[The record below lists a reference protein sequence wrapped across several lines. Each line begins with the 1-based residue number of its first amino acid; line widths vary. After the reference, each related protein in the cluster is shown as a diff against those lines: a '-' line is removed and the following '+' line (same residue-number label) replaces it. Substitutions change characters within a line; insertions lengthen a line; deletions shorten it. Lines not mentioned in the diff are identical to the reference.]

1 MLIPSSLRNPNGNRA
16 ERLRLCAVSQHLLHR
31 DSRLAGTRV
40 PCFHQC
46 RCMDPKSQDP
56 PTVHPCGSR
65 VQFGLEKGFG
75 QIWYS

>member
-16 ERLRLCAVSQHLLHR
+16 EHLRLSAVSRHLLHR

-56 PTVHPCGSR
+56 PTVHPCGVSFQA
-65 VQFGLEKGFG
+65 VSENGSG
-75 QIWYS
+75 QI